1 MDPGRRSLLMGLAPG
16 LQGLPIGDFVYVG
29 AIRELYEVNGRVLP
43 EYLKDG
49 EGELVAVDTS
59 VFVNV
64 RTD

>member
-1 MDPGRRSLLMGLAPG
+1 MGLAPG